1 MNSWS
6 DFPKGLIVETI
17 TDFPPTRRD
26 FPPEKDMLA
35 RIGRYVLSKFNDESA
50 VVFAYGQMLP
60 LPPLTSP
67 VIGEIHEMLGR
78 ILVDAEE
85 LTVLTGM
92 SYGKIRF
99 KVREPDMEIEPDVPS
114 DTLAPLAITKPT
126 YRNTRI
132 RRSL

>member
-17 TDFPPTRRD
+17 TDFPPKRRD
-26 FPPEKDMLA
+26 FPQTKDMLA
-35 RIGRYVLSKFNDESA
+35 RIGRYMLSRFNDESA

-60 LPPLTSP
+60 LPPVTSP
-67 VIGEIHEMLGR
+67 VCNDLQEMLGR

-85 LTVLTGM
+85 LTVLTGL

-99 KVREPDMEIEPDVPS
+99 KVREPDVEIESDVAS
-114 DTLAPLAITKPT
+114 DTLAPANETKPT
-126 YRNTRI
+126 YGNTRI